1 MAIVLTGIGARTP
14 LGCSFEECLDNLQKG
29 IPCVGDIENYC
40 TDGYEMTAAGEIR
53 HDGEVVRT
61 PPDVD
66 RKVHFFEQ
74 ALEELG
80 RKTRY
85 SERYRSDE
93 LMLNVGGGVDYFD
106 FDSYMR
112 VRNLEAIHYKMN
124 AEMQDLGHRYGIRG
138 GCHLFSSA
146 CTASAHAIGLS
157 LRILRRNL
165 AGAVITGGADSMI
178 AHLPF
183 IGFYKLGALSMSD
196 DASAFKCK
204 PCDLRA
210 SGTVLSEASVAIM
223 MENSDNVPSDIPV
236 LAEVAGYG
244 CTMDAYAVT
253 EPEPSGEQAAK
264 AIEAALA
271 DAGIGPDEIDC
282 IHIHGTGTP
291 KCGPVEYAA
300 LKRVFGDRTGSIPVY
315 SMKGQVGHAI
325 GSCTAV
331 EMIGVIHSLE
341 AQEVLPTVNFNT
353 PNPAAPLRLIT
364 GSPLRMPIK
373 YVLKINSA
381 FGGHN
386 TALILK
392 KWEK

>member
-1 MAIVLTGIGARTP
+1 MAIVVTGIGARTP
-14 LGCSFEECLDNLQKG
+14 LGCSCGECLDTLRKG
-29 IPCVGDIENYC
+29 TPCVGDIENYC

-53 HDGEVVRT
+53 HDGKVVHT
-61 PPDVD
+61 PSTVD
-66 RKVHFFEQ
+66 RKMYFFEQ
-74 ALEELG
+74 ALEELETG
-80 RKTRY
+80 TRF
-85 SERYRSDE
+85 SNRYNPEE

-106 FDSYMR
+106 FGTYLENH
-112 VRNLEAIHYKMN
+112 NLDAIHFKMN
-124 AEMQDLGHRYGIRG
+124 AEMQALAQRNGIHA

-146 CTASAHAIGLS
+146 CTASAQAIGFS

-165 AGAVITGGADSMI
+165 ARAVITGGADSMI
-178 AHLPF
+178 APLSF
-183 IGFYKLGALSMSD
+183 LGFYKLGALSMSAD
-196 DASAFKCK
+196 DAPLKCK

-210 SGTVLSEASVAIM
+210 DGTVLSEASVAIL
-223 MENSDNVPSDIPV
+223 MENSDNVPSDIPI

-244 CTMDAYAVT
+244 CTMDAFAVT

-264 AIEAALA
+264 AIEVALE

-291 KCGPVEYAA
+291 KCGPAEYNAI
-300 LKRVFGDRTGSIPVY
+300 KRVFGDRAESIPVY

-331 EMIGVIHSLE
+331 EMIGVLHSLKS
-341 AQEVLPTVNFNT
+341 QEVLPTVNFSK

-364 GSPLRMPIK
+364 GEPLKMPIR

-392 KWEK
+392 KWER